1 MILRLASFPS
11 PPEVRNSPEVRKRAE
26 RALQQMVAPDLM
38 RAAVT
43 ADYSSECLE
52 FLRSC
57 FDIQDPDPSMVQTW
71 VSKFK
76 KRMTT
81 LFIEGQILGDSSA
94 LPAEESEQATYVK
107 TTSQMVFEEISFP
120 EPRLGISFK
129 GKTAGVKKGSKL

>member
-1 MILRLASFPS
+1 MRLASFPS

-107 TTSQMVFEEISFP
+107 TASQMVLKKFLFQSRDLAFLLKVKQ
-120 EPRLGISFK
+120 LG
-129 GKTAGVKKGSKL
+129 